1 MHRKLRLWWTGLVLS
16 LVPTLAL
23 AAGTGAM
30 DQVQSA
36 LQGKILPWQSIMQT
50 AATDLFYALAAVEF
64 SVLFLNHILN
74 RRGHEDLFASI
85 IKKVVTL
92 GFFLTV
98 LDNSGTWIPA
108 IINGLAGG
116 AHALGV
122 TAVTPSRIA
131 TEALQT
137 FLGVAFAPLAAAKHN
152 AGSFF
157 GDLFSGNLSGA
168 VGAFGKLVA
177 SSNPVS
183 LILELLI
190 SAIIG
195 LLAGIGVLIM
205 ALEFLMVEI
214 ESYLVI
220 ALGVIMLAGGGLRWT
235 AKYVGSYFDY
245 AINVGV
251 RLFILTALSYLV
263 TYSIVPLI
271 QTEMENVTN
280 PLQMGFT
287 VLILGAVIAL
297 LPKKASSIAN
307 SLLSGKSSFSGGEL
321 AKEGAGVAAGTAL
334 AGAGVVAGGAAL
346 AGAAGGMGAGSLG
359 AAAGAGGAS
368 GGAGTLG
375 AAAGSGL
382 GEAGSSA
389 GMLGGAEGV
398 SDGAPVPAD
407 TMKNLGSPGGAPKGG
422 ASDNGAPA
430 PKLADLPKFDKADAG
445 APKPAQSGS
454 SGSGEDRESAAQ
466 SSGGPA
472 SADQTASSAGE
483 QASGNDGAP
492 APVGAGLPAAGASTA
507 ADISANAG
515 ARTATA
521 AATRPAARA
530 GQSGAAP
537 AVNGGSAPVA
547 GTASGSTG
555 GAAQAG
561 ADTGNASGDAA
572 QRSGGAAPEADH
584 GAPAPSADP
593 GAASTESPSP
603 AGGQASG
610 NDGAPAPKPATLDDV
625 VKAIKEGQQKP
636 KSPAQKAKET
646 MLNEVVDR
654 GKKHTI
660 DDTLFRKDEG
670 VGGGGGIQ
678 TGHPQD

>member
-1 MHRKLRLWWTGLVLS
+1 MPRKLRPWLTGLVLS
-16 LVPTLAL
+16 LVPTLAF
-23 AAGTGAM
+23 AAGTGDM

-152 AGSFF
+152 AGTFF

-168 VGAFGKLVA
+168 LGAFGNLVA

-251 RLFILTALSYLV
+251 RLFILTALAYLV
-263 TYSIVPLI
+263 TYSIVPLMT
-271 QTEMENVTN
+271 TEMENVAN

-321 AKEGAGVAAGTAL
+321 AKEGAGIGAGTVL

-359 AAAGAGGAS
+359 AAAGAGGAGS
-368 GGAGTLG
+368 GAGSLS

-382 GEAGSSA
+382 GSAGGDA
-389 GMLGGAEGV
+389 GMLGSAAGV
-398 SDGAPVPAD
+398 SDGAPVPAEL
-407 TMKNLGSPGGAPKGG
+407 MKSFGSPGGVAKDGPT
-422 ASDNGAPA
+422 DYGAPA
-430 PKLADLPKFDKADAG
+430 PKLEDLPRFRKPQEEG
-445 APKPAQSGS
+445 PKPAQPDSGN
-454 SGSGEDRESAAQ
+454 SGGNDAVAAEGPVQVKTDSAAPTT
-466 SSGGPA
+466 GTAAPTGA
-472 SADQTASSAGE
+472 SADNASANAGRGSGGTASGGQTASPKGPDSASAPVAESSPAGE
-483 QASGNDGAP
+483 QAPADSGAP
-492 APVGAGLPAAGASTA
+492 AS
-507 ADISANAG
+507 
-515 ARTATA
+515 
-521 AATRPAARA
+521 
-530 GQSGAAP
+530 
-537 AVNGGSAPVA
+537 
-547 GTASGSTG
+547 
-555 GAAQAG
+555 
-561 ADTGNASGDAA
+561 
-572 QRSGGAAPEADH
+572 
-584 GAPAPSADP
+584 GAPAD
-593 GAASTESPSP
+593 
-603 AGGQASG
+603 
-610 NDGAPAPKPATLDDV
+610 NGAPASKPATLDDV
-625 VKAIKEGQQKP
+625 VKAIKEGQKTQTVGEKL
-636 KSPAQKAKET
+636 KDMATKEVASRAKT
-646 MLNEVVDR
+646 HV
-654 GKKHTI
+654 I
-660 DDTLFRKDEG
+660 DDTIFRKDDG
-670 VGGGGGIQ
+670 VGGGSGIQ

>member
-1 MHRKLRLWWTGLVLS
+1 MHRKLRLWWTGLLLS
-16 LVPTLAL
+16 LVPTLAF
-23 AAGTGAM
+23 AAGTGDM

-168 VGAFGKLVA
+168 LGAFGNLVA

-190 SAIIG
+190 SAIVG

-251 RLFILTALSYLV
+251 RLFILTALAYLV

-321 AKEGAGVAAGTAL
+321 AKEGAGVAAGTVL
-334 AGAGVVAGGAAL
+334 AGAGVAAGGVAL

-359 AAAGAGGAS
+359 AAAGAGGAG

-375 AAAGSGL
+375 AAAGGGL
-382 GEAGSSA
+382 GGAGGSA
-389 GMLGGAEGV
+389 GMLGGAEGM
-398 SDGAPVPAD
+398 SDGVAVPAD
-407 TMKNLGSPGGAPKGG
+407 LVKNLGSPGGAPKGG
-422 ASDNGAPA
+422 PADNGAPA

-445 APKPAQSGS
+445 TPKPAQSGP
-454 SGSGEDRESAAQ
+454 SGSGEDSER
-466 SSGGPA
+466 
-472 SADQTASSAGE
+472 
-483 QASGNDGAP
+483 
-492 APVGAGLPAAGASTA
+492 
-507 ADISANAG
+507 
-515 ARTATA
+515 
-521 AATRPAARA
+521 
-530 GQSGAAP
+530 AAP
-537 AVNGGSAPVA
+537 S
-547 GTASGSTG
+547 
-555 GAAQAG
+555 
-561 ADTGNASGDAA
+561 
-572 QRSGGAAPEADH
+572 SGGAAPAADH

-603 AGGQASG
+603 AGGQAPG
-610 NDGAPAPKPATLDDV
+610 NDGAPAPSAPTDNGAPAPKPATLDDV

-636 KSPAQKAKET
+636 KSPAQKAKEA

-654 GKKHTI
+654 GKKHII
-660 DDTLFRKDEG
+660 DDTLLRKDEG

>member
-1 MHRKLRLWWTGLVLS
+1 MHRKLRSWLTGLVLS
-16 LVPTLAL
+16 LVPTLAF
-23 AAGTGAM
+23 AAGTGDM

-152 AGSFF
+152 AGTFF

-168 VGAFGKLVA
+168 LGAFGNLVA

-235 AKYVGSYFDY
+235 AKYVGNYFDY

-251 RLFILTALSYLV
+251 RLFILTALAYLV
-263 TYSIVPLI
+263 TYSIVPLMT
-271 QTEMENVTN
+271 TEMENVSN

-321 AKEGAGVAAGTAL
+321 AKEGAGIGAGTVL

-359 AAAGAGGAS
+359 AAAGAGGS
-368 GGAGTLG
+368 GSGAGSLS

-382 GEAGSSA
+382 GGAGGDA
-389 GMLGGAEGV
+389 GMLGSAAGI
-398 SDGAPVPAD
+398 SDGVPVPAD
-407 TMKNLGSPGGAPKGG
+407 LVKSLVSPGGAAKDGPT
-422 ASDNGAPA
+422 DYGAPA
-430 PKLADLPKFDKADAG
+430 PKLEDLPKFRKPQEEG
-445 APKPAQSGS
+445 PKSAQPDSGNS
-454 SGSGEDRESAAQ
+454 GGNHTVAAQGSGGAA
-466 SSGGPA
+466 
-472 SADQTASSAGE
+472 TAEQGTSSAGE
-483 QASGNDGAP
+483 QARGDDGIAGSTAQVKTDSAAP
-492 APVGAGLPAAGASTA
+492 ATGTAAPTGAS
-507 ADISANAG
+507 ADNTSANAG
-515 ARTATA
+515 RSSDRTAAGDHDAAPKGPDSATA
-521 AATRPAARA
+521 PAAESSPA
-530 GQSGAAP
+530 GEQAP
-537 AVNGGSAPVA
+537 ADN
-547 GTASGSTG
+547 
-555 GAAQAG
+555 
-561 ADTGNASGDAA
+561 
-572 QRSGGAAPEADH
+572 
-584 GAPAPSADP
+584 GAPASSASADN
-593 GAASTESPSP
+593 GSP
-603 AGGQASG
+603 AS
-610 NDGAPAPKPATLDDV
+610 KPATLDDV
-625 VKAIKEGQQKP
+625 VKAI
-636 KSPAQKAKET
+636 T
-646 MLNEVVDR
+646 
-654 GKKHTI
+654 
-660 DDTLFRKDEG
+660 
-670 VGGGGGIQ
+670 
-678 TGHPQD
+678 

>member
-1 MHRKLRLWWTGLVLS
+1 MHRKLRLWLTGLVLS

-251 RLFILTALSYLV
+251 RLFILTALAYLV

-321 AKEGAGVAAGTAL
+321 AKEGAGVAAGTVL
-334 AGAGVVAGGAAL
+334 AGAGVAAGGVAL

-389 GMLGGAEGV
+389 GMLGGAEGM
-398 SDGAPVPAD
+398 SDGVAVPAD
-407 TMKNLGSPGGAPKGG
+407 LMKNLGGPGGDPKGG
-422 ASDNGAPA
+422 PADNGAPA

-445 APKPAQSGS
+445 TPKPAQSGS

-466 SSGGPA
+466 RSDGTA
-472 SADQTASSAGE
+472 STDQTASSAGE

-492 APVGAGLPAAGASTA
+492 APVGVGLPAAGASTA
-507 ADISANAG
+507 ADVSANAS

-530 GQSGAAP
+530 GQSGAA
-537 AVNGGSAPVA
+537 
-547 GTASGSTG
+547 
-555 GAAQAG
+555 QAG

-572 QRSGGAAPEADH
+572 QSSGGAAPAADH

-610 NDGAPAPKPATLDDV
+610 NDGAPAMSAPTDNGAPVPKPATLDDV
-625 VKAIKEGQQKP
+625 VKAIKEGQQPTKKSLGERLMDYAGKRGIEHFEEHLGGKP
-636 KSPAQKAKET
+636 
-646 MLNEVVDR
+646 VDVS
-654 GKKHTI
+654 GKGI
-660 DDTLFRKDEG
+660 DTSHGND
-670 VGGGGGIQ
+670 
-678 TGHPQD
+678 

>member
-16 LVPTLAL
+16 LVPTLAF
-23 AAGTGAM
+23 AAGTGDL

-98 LDNSGTWIPA
+98 LDNSGTWFPA

-190 SAIIG
+190 SAIVG

-235 AKYVGSYFDY
+235 ARYVGSYFDY

-251 RLFILTALSYLV
+251 RLFILTALAYLV

-359 AAAGAGGAS
+359 AAAGAGGAG
-368 GGAGTLG
+368 GGAGSLG

-382 GEAGSSA
+382 GGAGGSA

-398 SDGAPVPAD
+398 SDGVAVPAD
-407 TMKNLGSPGGAPKGG
+407 LMKSFGSPGGASKDVP
-422 ASDNGAPA
+422 ADNGAPA
-430 PKLADLPKFDKADAG
+430 PKLADLPKFGKPEADK
-445 APKPAQSGS
+445 PKPAQSD
-454 SGSGEDRESAAQ
+454 SGNANGNSEGAAQDSGEALSASQ
-466 SSGGPA
+466 G
-472 SADQTASSAGE
+472 TSSAGGHTP
-483 QASGNDGAP
+483 GNDGAP
-492 APVGAGLPAAGASTA
+492 APADAAMAAAGEKTA
-507 ADISANAG
+507 TATANPG
-515 ARTATA
+515 ARAATA
-521 AATRPAARA
+521 AATKPAVGA
-530 GQSGAAP
+530 GQA
-537 AVNGGSAPVA
+537 GSAPAGSASVA
-547 GTASGSTG
+547 NDG
-555 GAAQAG
+555 G
-561 ADTGNASGDAA
+561 
-572 QRSGGAAPEADH
+572 RSGAVPAADQ
-584 GAPAPSADP
+584 GVSSTSAEP

-603 AGGQASG
+603 AGGQAPGDGGAPAPSAPTD
-610 NDGAPAPKPATLDDV
+610 NGAPAPKPATLDDV
-625 VKAIKEGQQKP
+625 VKAIKEGQQQP
-636 KSPAQKAKET
+636 KSTTQKVKET
-646 MLNEVVDR
+646 ILNEVVDR
-654 GKKHTI
+654 GKTHVI